1 MRTTGTPFP
10 FSRPRTSATA
20 VSALPRPSNPRIVNR
35 PKRVG
40 RAARATIFTAA
51 ASFLRL
57 FFFFLMRSVPGR
69 LRSIAAAIR
78 ARRFTSAAPLATV
91 KVSRPMDTLSSGKDL
106 LFTLLLK
113 VGVAASFAAML
124 VRWTAFRKVLF
135 TEIRDSDQKVKL
147 LLFMT
152 PPLAIGVMLRL
163 VSPAYRFAD
172 LSLEG
177 SFLLGLLGGRVV
189 GPMGGSLIS
198 LPAFFNHEWLSTPS
212 AAFAGLLGGLI
223 RQAIPNKEEIWN
235 FGPFTFLNIPR
246 AVFRLFRHVQLSW
259 EMLPLMAS
267 VCLEIA
273 HVALV
278 HATKPSWLFVVDVRH
293 VWELASAVLATV
305 MAIAGPIKIWNNTR
319 VEMNLEQHQ
328 QLLLKARM
336 DALSSQIN
344 PHFLFNTLNTVSS
357 LIRYDPDRA
366 RIVLVKLSNILRRL
380 LRKHETF
387 VSLKE
392 ELGFVDDYLDIEVA
406 RFGRDNLE
414 IVKQIDDQTLETFIP
429 NMLLQ
434 PIVENCLK
442 HGLAPKL
449 EGGRIHLRTANR
461 DGRLLIEIEDNGVGI
476 PEEKRPN
483 VYVEGIGLSN
493 VRERLRVLYGDD
505 FLLHIRSQ
513 PGEGTLIQIQ
523 VPELATTMASA
534 GN

>member
-1 MRTTGTPFP
+1 
-10 FSRPRTSATA
+10 
-20 VSALPRPSNPRIVNR
+20 
-35 PKRVG
+35 
-40 RAARATIFTAA
+40 
-51 ASFLRL
+51 
-57 FFFFLMRSVPGR
+57 
-69 LRSIAAAIR
+69 
-78 ARRFTSAAPLATV
+78 
-91 KVSRPMDTLSSGKDL
+91 MDTATSVRDL

-113 VGVAASFAAML
+113 VGVASSIAAL
-124 VRWTAFRKVLF
+124 LARWNTFRRVLF
-135 TEIRDSDQKVKL
+135 TEQRDPDQKVKL
-147 LLFMT
+147 MLFMT
-152 PPLAIGVMLRL
+152 PALLVGVTLRL
-163 VSPAYRFAD
+163 VGCPSYAFAD

-177 SFLLGLLGGRVV
+177 AFLMGLLGGRVV
-189 GPMGGSLIS
+189 GPIGGAIITIPALIS
-198 LPAFFNHEWLSTPS
+198 HEWLAMPAAST
-212 AAFAGLLGGLI
+212 AGLLGGLI
-223 RQAIPNKEEIWN
+223 RQAIPNKEDLWN
-235 FGPFTFLNIPR
+235 FGPFTFLNIPKATVKLLR
-246 AVFRLFRHVQLSW
+246 KAELSW
-259 EMLPLMAS
+259 EMAPLAT
-267 VCLEIA
+267 CLALELGR
-273 HVALV
+273 VALV
-278 HATKPSWLFVVDVRH
+278 LATKPKWLFATDAK
-293 VWELASAVLATV
+293 WDWWLVLTLIATLMSV
-305 MAIAGPIKIWNNTR
+305 AAPLKIWNNTR
-319 VEMNLEQHQ
+319 IEMNLERHQ

-357 LIRYDPDRA
+357 LIRFDPDLA
-366 RIVLVKLSNILRRL
+366 RGVVLKLSNILRRL

-387 VSLKE
+387 VPLRE
-392 ELGFVDDYLDIEVA
+392 ELEFIDDYLDIEVA